1 MATVVGIFENHFK
14 NKKPLPVVRPGSQSR
29 KFTHVKDTIK
39 ACIISWKRNKNQHY
53 SIASSK
59 SYSIIQLAKLF
70 KTKIKYLP
78 SREGE
83 RSSSILTRI
92 NLSNKII
99 KLNAKIKLV
108 DYISSFLKKKPNS
121 SLQI

>member
-1 MATVVGIFENHFK
+1 
-14 NKKPLPVVRPGSQSR
+14 
-29 KFTHVKDTIK
+29 VKDTIK

-53 SIASSK
+53 SIASNK

-78 SREGE
+78 SREVE
-83 RSSSILTRI
+83 RFSSVLTRI

-99 KLNAKIKLV
+99 KLKAKIQLD
-108 DYISSFLKKKPNS
+108 DYISSFLTKKLNS